1 MYWIAAQIKCDDW
14 ISGTSPITTRKKV
27 SFIIIYKK
35 KTSNLSVVHNPYSR
49 NSFDFCRKAKQET
62 AYWIYYNP
70 ETEDY
75 INVNIKL

>member
-1 MYWIAAQIKCDDW
+1 MTEYQALRQ
-14 ISGTSPITTRKKV
+14 SLQEKKLV
-27 SFIIIYKK
+27 SSLYIKK